1 MRERV
6 FLSQMKLI
14 FFLREPEMPFVN
26 TLKLSQISSKFYIL
40 NIIRKRKTE
49 KENNDDYGG
58 VTTCLLPLYP
68 RSISISD
75 PAVWV

>member
-26 TLKLSQISSKFYIL
+26 TLKLSQIKVPYFTFLIW
-40 NIIRKRKTE
+40 KRKTE
-49 KENNDDYGG
+49 KENNNDDG
-58 VTTCLLPLYP
+58 
-68 RSISISD
+68 R
-75 PAVWV
+75 